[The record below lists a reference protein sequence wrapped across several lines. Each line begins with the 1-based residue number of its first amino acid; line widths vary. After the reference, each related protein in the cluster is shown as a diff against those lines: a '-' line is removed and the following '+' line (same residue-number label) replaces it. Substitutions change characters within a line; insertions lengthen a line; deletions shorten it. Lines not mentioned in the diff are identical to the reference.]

1 MAWSVVSRGSTSCS
15 RDAIFS
21 TAVMPCDEG
30 HTSMD
35 VLDAND
41 YLERLLAAPR
51 PGATN
56 ILAFLDYRVG
66 AICKEP
72 KFLLIPLD
80 DHLCHRG
87 DGVFETLSYRSRRV
101 LLLDAHLE
109 RLRNSADALHLVPPC
124 PWNELRA
131 LVLDVARASGVEQ
144 GALRILLGRGPGGF
158 GISPRECP
166 VPSLYIIAMP
176 SPDLPETVYE
186 KGYSSCRSS
195 IPARQSYIA
204 RIKNTNYLPNVLMT
218 EEARRRGFDIPLS
231 FDDKGNL
238 AESAIANVGLV
249 DVQGALVVPEFTHA
263 LPGTTV
269 LKALELAGAYMAVST
284 RPVPEEEIY
293 SAREFLLFSTAP
305 GCVPITSYEGRPIN
319 DGQPG
324 PVAKRLR
331 QDLREALLREG
342 TPL

>member
-1 MAWSVVSRGSTSCS
+1 V
-15 RDAIFS
+15 DILN
-21 TAVMPCDEG
+21 E
-30 HTSMD
+30 
-35 VLDAND
+35 ND
-41 YLERLLAAPR
+41 YRERLLAAPR
-51 PGATN
+51 PGSAN

-66 AICKEP
+66 AICREP
-72 KFLLIPLD
+72 KLLLIPLD

-87 DGVFETLSYRSRRV
+87 DGVFETIAYRCRRV

-109 RLRNSADALHLVPPC
+109 RLRNSASALQLAPPC
-124 PWNELRA
+124 PWEELRA
-131 LVLDVARASGVEQ
+131 LVLEVARASGVEQ

-158 GISPRECP
+158 GISPQECP
-166 VPSLYIIAMP
+166 IPSLYIIAMHAHE
-176 SPDLPETVYE
+176 LPETVYA
-186 KGYSSCRSS
+186 KGFSACRSS
-195 IPARQSYIA
+195 IPARQSYLA

-218 EEARRRGFDIPLS
+218 EEARQRGFDVPLS
-231 FDDKGNL
+231 FDDHGNL

-249 DVQGALVVPEFTHA
+249 DAQGTLVVPEFTHA

-269 LKALELAGAYMAVST
+269 LKALELSRAHMPVST
-284 RPVPEEEIY
+284 RPVPEEAIF
-293 SAREFLLFSTAP
+293 SAKEFLLFSTSP

-331 QDLREALLREG
+331 QSLRENLLREG

>member
-1 MAWSVVSRGSTSCS
+1 
-15 RDAIFS
+15 
-21 TAVMPCDEG
+21 
-30 HTSMD
+30 MD
-35 VLDAND
+35 ILEAND

-51 PGATN
+51 PGTVN

-72 KFLLIPLD
+72 KLLLIPLD

-87 DGVFETLSYRSRRV
+87 DGVFETVSYRSRRV

-109 RLRNSADALHLVPPC
+109 RLRNSASALHLAPPC
-124 PWNELRA
+124 PWEELRA
-131 LVLDVARASGVEQ
+131 LVLDVARASGAEQ

-158 GISPRECP
+158 GISPQECP
-166 VPSLYIIAMP
+166 VPSLYIIAMHAF
-176 SPDLPETVYE
+176 DLPETVYAR
-186 KGYSSCRSS
+186 GFSACRSS
-195 IPARQSYIA
+195 IPARQSYLA

-218 EEARRRGFDIPLS
+218 EEARQRGFDIPLS

-249 DVQGALVVPEFTHA
+249 DTQGTLVVPEFTHA

-269 LKALELAGAYMAVST
+269 IKAMELAKMHMPVST

-293 SAREFLLFSTAP
+293 SAREFLLFSTSP
-305 GCVPITSYEGRPIN
+305 GCVPITGYEGRPIN

-324 PVAKRLR
+324 PVAKLLR
-331 QDLREALLREG
+331 QSLRETLLREG

>member
-1 MAWSVVSRGSTSCS
+1 
-15 RDAIFS
+15 
-21 TAVMPCDEG
+21 
-30 HTSMD
+30 MD
-35 VLDAND
+35 VLDANA

-51 PGATN
+51 PGAAK
-56 ILAFLDYRVG
+56 ILAFLDHRVG
-66 AICKEP
+66 AICKDP
-72 KFLLIPLD
+72 KLLLIPLD

-87 DGVFETLSYRSRRV
+87 DGVFETISYRKRRV

-109 RLRNSADALHLVPPC
+109 RLRNSASALYLAPPC
-124 PWNELRA
+124 PWEELRA
-131 LVLDVARASGVEQ
+131 LALDVARAGGTEQ
-144 GALRILLGRGPGGF
+144 GSLRILLGRGPGGF
-158 GISPRECP
+158 GISPMECP
-166 VPSLYIIAMP
+166 TPSLYIIAMH

-186 KGYSSCRSS
+186 KGFSACRSS
-195 IPARQSYIA
+195 IPARQSYLA

-218 EEARRRGFDIPLS
+218 EEARRRGFDVPLS

-249 DVQGALVVPEFTHA
+249 DARGTLVVPELTHS

-269 LKALELAGAYMAVST
+269 FKALELIKPHMPAST

-293 SAREFLLFSTAP
+293 SAREFLFFSTVP

-319 DGQPG
+319 DGRPG

-331 QDLREALLREG
+331 QSLQEALLREG

>member
-1 MAWSVVSRGSTSCS
+1 
-15 RDAIFS
+15 
-21 TAVMPCDEG
+21 
-30 HTSMD
+30 MD

-51 PGATN
+51 PGAVNT
-56 ILAFLDYRVG
+56 LAFLDYRVG

-72 KFLLIPLD
+72 KLLLIPLD

-87 DGVFETLSYRSRRV
+87 DGVFETVSYRNRRV

-109 RLRNSADALHLVPPC
+109 RLRNSANALHLEPPC
-124 PWNELRA
+124 PWEELRA

-144 GALRILLGRGPGGF
+144 GSLRILLGRGPGGF
-158 GISPRECP
+158 GISPQECP
-166 VPSLYIIAMP
+166 VPSLYIVALH
-176 SPDLPETVYE
+176 SSDLPETVYAR
-186 KGYSSCRSS
+186 GFSACRSA
-195 IPARQSYIA
+195 IPARQSYLA

-218 EEARRRGFDIPLS
+218 EEARRRGFDIPIS

-249 DVQGALVVPEFTHA
+249 DAQGTLVVPEFTHA

-269 LKALELAGAYMAVST
+269 IKAMELAKTHMPVRT

-293 SAREFLLFSTAP
+293 SAREFLLFSTSP
-305 GCVPITSYEGRPIN
+305 GCVPITGYEGRPIN

-324 PVAKRLR
+324 PVAKLLR
-331 QDLREALLREG
+331 QSLREALLLEG